1 MSRIRSMLH
10 SLQVRLI
17 LAFLLVIL
25 VALGAVFF
33 FVRQQAVSEFRR
45 YEQDVSQARRDY
57 ITRILYNYYASG
69 DTWDGVQP
77 YVIQIGM
84 LYDWRVVVTDTS
96 GNVVADSQDTALG
109 QQYSTRD
116 VGQPII
122 GPPIPGFTSPSVG
135 TLYSTPLPGAKST
148 VSLGGPIISY
158 LLWGGLVA
166 ILLAVFLTLLLS
178 QMMISPLK
186 ALTATAKKLGK
197 GELSA
202 RVVTKDKGELGDL
215 AGAFN
220 TMAADLEKNE
230 KLRRNMI
237 ADTAHELRTP
247 LSNIRG
253 YLEAIQ
259 DGVIQ
264 PDNAT
269 ISSLNEEA
277 ALLSRLTDDLQD
289 LAMAD
294 AGILKLVKQPENIID
309 IINNSIKAVAGR
321 VSVKGI
327 KLQTDLP
334 TELPPCNVDAHR
346 IMQVIL
352 NLINNAI
359 THTPTGGLI
368 AITAIQNGPQILIT
382 VKDTGEGI
390 PGEDLPNIFERFY
403 RVDKSRN
410 RATGG
415 HGLGL
420 TIAKRLVEA
429 HGGRISAQSEL
440 GKGSSFTFTI
450 PIN

>member
-1 MSRIRSMLH
+1 
-10 SLQVRLI
+10 
-17 LAFLLVIL
+17 
-25 VALGAVFF
+25 
-33 FVRQQAVSEFRR
+33 
-45 YEQDVSQARRDY
+45 
-57 ITRILYNYYASG
+57 
-69 DTWDGVQP
+69 
-77 YVIQIGM
+77 
-84 LYDWRVVVTDTS
+84 
-96 GNVVADSQDTALG
+96 
-109 QQYSTRD
+109 
-116 VGQPII
+116 
-122 GPPIPGFTSPSVG
+122 
-135 TLYSTPLPGAKST
+135 
-148 VSLGGPIISY
+148 
-158 LLWGGLVA
+158 
-166 ILLAVFLTLLLS
+166 
-178 QMMISPLK
+178 
-186 ALTATAKKLGK
+186 GK

-220 TMAADLEKNE
+220 SMANDIEKNE

-264 PDNAT
+264 PDNAIIT
-269 ISSLNEEA
+269 SLSEEA

-309 IINNSIKAVAGR
+309 IINNSITAVTGR
-321 VSVKGI
+321 VSGKGI
-327 KLQTDLP
+327 MLHTDLP
-334 TELPPCNVDAHR
+334 EELPLCNVDAHR

-352 NLINNAI
+352 NLVNNAI
-359 THTPTGGLI
+359 THTPTGGM
-368 AITAIQNGPQILIT
+368 ITISAAQHGPQISVT

-390 PGEDLPNIFERFY
+390 PAEDLPNIFERFY

-429 HGGRISAQSEL
+429 HGGHISAQSEL

-450 PIN
+450 PLN

>member
-10 SLQVRLI
+10 SLQIRLI
-17 LAFLLVIL
+17 LAFILVIL
-25 VALGAVFF
+25 VTLGAVFL
-33 FVRQQAVSEFRR
+33 FVRQQAISEFRR
-45 YEQDVSQARRDY
+45 YEQSVNQAREDY

-69 DTWDGVQP
+69 NTWDGVQP
-77 YVIQIGM
+77 YVVQIGT
-84 LYDWRVVVTDTS
+84 LYDWHVVVTDTT
-96 GNVVADSQDTALG
+96 GNVIADSQNTATG
-109 QQYSTRD
+109 QPYNTKEI
-116 VGQPII
+116 GQPIV
-122 GPPIPGFTSPSVG
+122 GPSIPGFTSQPVG

-158 LLWGGLVA
+158 LLWGGLIA
-166 ILLAVFLTLLLS
+166 ILLAVILTFLLS

-220 TMAADLEKNE
+220 SMANDIEKNE

-264 PDNAT
+264 PDNAIIT
-269 ISSLNEEA
+269 SLSEEA

-309 IINNSIKAVAGR
+309 IINNSITAVTGR
-321 VSVKGI
+321 VSGKGI
-327 KLQTDLP
+327 MLHTDLP
-334 TELPPCNVDAHR
+334 EELPRCNVDAHR

-352 NLINNAI
+352 NLVNNAI
-359 THTPTGGLI
+359 THTPTGGM
-368 AITAIQNGPQILIT
+368 ITISAAQHGPQISVT

-390 PGEDLPNIFERFY
+390 PAEDLPNIFERFY

-429 HGGRISAQSEL
+429 HGGHISAQSEL

-450 PIN
+450 PLN